1 MGQPSPGEEQQFME
15 QFTLRET
22 DILALLAEGM
32 SDREI
37 ADCLVV
43 ATRTVKWY
51 NRQWTKNKGAGQLP
65 DSWLVTSS
73 T

>member
-43 ATRTVKWY
+43 ATRTCLVFS
-51 NRQWTKNKGAGQLP
+51 QLGY
-65 DSWLVTSS
+65 SHLIAFTAM
-73 T
+73 